1 MRIKLL
7 STLATWI
14 IMWTFVAV
22 DQATI
27 AIKHILNN
35 EYISAVTVPGKTVIE
50 RDGMKFLVNTENV
63 DYSNEPNYC
72 GSDEFWEAV
81 EVEVSE
87 DKNNFVVRFPNKIS
101 IKNTS
106 IRSVYLQA
114 IPLTYNYETHSNAFH
129 MHGISQAK
137 LDLTKVENTIELNLV
152 QGLSTNYA
160 SLIDSWNVFIV
171 ANASDKQECYKSNSV
186 RINHLNY
193 NNFSDLNA
201 FYVEDIIDPVFDKN
215 FDIAT
220 LGEEQYLNLF
230 FQKRKLKSI
239 FDSLPQ
245 PNEAALA
252 LLNRTV
258 HFDLSEEFKYAT
270 SLLQFRERLSG
281 EVVIGLFGD
290 VQKEDLETINNI
302 INTLNIVIPDL
313 KIKYSKNNADVNL
326 PIHFSECNDLISNT
340 VNQCKDSF
348 VGVYYP
354 SSGYNQLSSKQ
365 NGWIWVDSSSNG
377 EFRQHVLVHEF
388 GHALGL
394 GHNLCYQSV
403 MSYDEWAPTVPYFN
417 YLDLIQLRLLYD
429 SRIEEGAN
437 NYKALVNLEL
447 DEEKFSHYE
456 DSLNFCEP
464 TEGFWNNIIEFQQ
477 GKISEDE
484 LYNKK

>member
-1 MRIKLL
+1 MKLK
-7 STLATWI
+7 LASSLFSWI
-14 IMWTFVAV
+14 LAWSF
-22 DQATI
+22 I
-27 AIKHILNN
+27 AIQQVT
-35 EYISAVTVPGKTVIE
+35 ISINHLIDKDHASQVALPGKTVIE
-50 RDGMKFLVNTENV
+50 RDGMKFMINSENV
-63 DYSNEPNYC
+63 DHTNEPNYC
-72 GSDEFWEAV
+72 GNDDFWEAV
-81 EVEVSE
+81 EVEITE

-114 IPLTYNYETHSNAFH
+114 VPLTYNYETHSNAFH

-137 LDLTKVENTIELNLV
+137 LDLTQVENTIALNLV

-193 NNFSDLNA
+193 NNFSDLNS
-201 FYVEDIIDPVFDKN
+201 FYLEDIIDPVFDKN
-215 FDIAT
+215 FDVTT
-220 LGEEQYLNLF
+220 LGEEKYLELF
-230 FQKRKLKSI
+230 FQKRKLKRI

-245 PNEAALA
+245 PDEAALA

-270 SLLQFRERLSG
+270 SLLQFRDRLSG

-302 INTLNIVIPDL
+302 INILNIVIPDL
-313 KIKYSKNNADVNL
+313 KIKYAKNNADVNL
-326 PIHFSECNDLISNT
+326 PIHFSECNDLVSNT

-354 SSGYNQLSSKQ
+354 SSGYNQSSSKQ

-403 MSYDEWAPTVPYFN
+403 MSYASWAPAVPYFN

-429 SRIEEGAN
+429 SRIEEGTN

-447 DEEKFSHYE
+447 DEQKFNTYE
-456 DSLNFCEP
+456 ESLDFCEP
-464 TEGFWNNIIEFQQ
+464 IDSAWYKLIDFQQ